1 MSLLDDL
8 ARGVK
13 SVADSASSEMSLYTL
28 RGQLRESE
36 QAIWQ
41 IYSQM
46 GYRALELL
54 NAGAISDAKLSELS
68 LQLGPHVGRIE
79 QLKRE
84 IEAAERKTAQQT
96 PSEAASN
103 ETAPLPTPSPTSSP
117 SPTPSDPPAAEGVYD
132 VE

>member
-13 SVADSASSEMSLYTL
+13 SVADSASTEVSLYTL
-28 RGQLRESE
+28 RNQIRESE
-36 QAIWQ
+36 QAVWQ

-68 LQLGPHVGRIE
+68 LQIGPHAGRIE

-84 IEAAERKTAQQT
+84 IEHAEKKTAGQA
-96 PSEAASN
+96 PSEA
-103 ETAPLPTPSPTSSP
+103 TAADSPPPSTPSPTPKP
-117 SPTPSDPPAAEGVYD
+117 SPTPSDPPSSSGVYD

>member
-1 MSLLDDL
+1 
-8 ARGVK
+8 
-13 SVADSASSEMSLYTL
+13 MSLYTL

-54 NAGAISDAKLSELS
+54 NQGAVTDAKLSDLS
-68 LQLGPHVGRIE
+68 RQLGSSPGPHRAAQTRDRGDRAEDGAADAGRS
-79 QLKRE
+79 RV
-84 IEAAERKTAQQT
+84 ERGCLLADAISHPNPPQT
-96 PSEAASN
+96 P
-103 ETAPLPTPSPTSSP
+103 P
-117 SPTPSDPPAAEGVYD
+117 DPAAEGVYD

>member
-54 NAGAISDAKLSELS
+54 NQGAVTDAKLSDLS
-68 LQLGPHVGRIE
+68 RQLGPHLGRIE

-84 IEAAERKTAQQT
+84 IEATERKTARQT
-96 PSEAASN
+96 PGEAASS
-103 ETAPLPTPSPTSSP
+103 EAAPLPTPSPTSSP
-117 SPTPSDPPAAEGVYD
+117 SSTPSDPPSSSGVYD